1 MTHLKAPTVSVALQK
16 MEAEGLVTRFTD
28 ETDQRQSRVFIT
40 ERGREIHRKMEA
52 NLKKSENI
60 ALQALSEDDEAHLRE
75 ILLKMRKTLLD
86 NSK

>member
-1 MTHLKAPTVSVALQK
+1 
-16 MEAEGLVTRFTD
+16 
-28 ETDQRQSRVFIT
+28 
-40 ERGREIHRKMEA
+40 MEA